1 MRTFLCRLA
10 GSTRPSTRRASGR
23 AIIFNAFGS
32 ANAAR
37 ICRVGLRST
46 GGKLTRARFSQICE
60 IFNTNSFHTTGFSGD
75 GRERRVGNF
84 EPPVGARAG
93 GAALPLESMA
103 DGSASASG
111 LDFGGGTLDDFT
123 VEKAIGRGHFSV
135 VHRAV
140 RNSDAKRVA
149 LKKVSIF
156 DTMDA
161 KARERCIKEVKLLQT
176 LPPHPCIIRFEG
188 AFIDSNELYIVFEW
202 AEHGDLRRLLKRAQV
217 MALPQPQPLPLPL
230 PQPQPLV
237 RLSLRPS
244 LCLSPPL
251 LAPRRRRRTPRCR
264 SRRSGGTLCRSA
276 TRSGTCTTRASCT
289 ATSSR

>member
-1 MRTFLCRLA
+1 MRTFGPRT
-10 GSTRPSTRRASGR
+10 GPP
-23 AIIFNAFGS
+23 IY
-32 ANAAR
+32 
-37 ICRVGLRST
+37 RVGLRST
-46 GGKLTRARFSQICE
+46 GGKLTRARFTHIRATLKANSYYGDTSAQIHAAGAISTSTCCR
-60 IFNTNSFHTTGFSGD
+60 GA
-75 GRERRVGNF
+75 ERRVGKF
-84 EPPVGARAG
+84 E
-93 GAALPLESMA
+93 ALPLESMA

-135 VHRAV
+135 VHRAT

-217 MALPQPQPLPLPL
+217 MALPQPQPLPLP
-230 PQPQPLV
+230 QPQPLV
-237 RLSLRPS
+237 WLSLRLS

-251 LAPRRRRRTPRCR
+251 LAPHRRRRTPRCR

-276 TRSGTCTTRASCT
+276 TPSGTCTTRASCT
-289 ATSSR
+289 AISSR

>member
-1 MRTFLCRLA
+1 MLA
-10 GSTRPSTRRASGR
+10 SLSLP
-23 AIIFNAFGS
+23 
-32 ANAAR
+32 
-37 ICRVGLRST
+37 L
-46 GGKLTRARFSQICE
+46 
-60 IFNTNSFHTTGFSGD
+60 
-75 GRERRVGNF
+75 
-84 EPPVGARAG
+84 GARAG

-135 VHRAV
+135 VHRAT

-217 MALPQPQPLPLPL
+217 MALPKPQPQPLPL

-237 RLSLRPS
+237 WLSLRLS

-276 TRSGTCTTRASCT
+276 TRSDTCTTRASCT

>member
-1 MRTFLCRLA
+1 MA
-10 GSTRPSTRRASGR
+10 AAS
-23 AIIFNAFGS
+23 S
-32 ANAAR
+32 
-37 ICRVGLRST
+37 
-46 GGKLTRARFSQICE
+46 
-60 IFNTNSFHTTGFSGD
+60 
-75 GRERRVGNF
+75 
-84 EPPVGARAG
+84 
-93 GAALPLESMA
+93 
-103 DGSASASG
+103 SG

-161 KARERCIKEVKLLQT
+161 KTRERCIKEVKLLQT

-202 AEHGDLRRLLKRAQV
+202 AEHGDLRRLLKRAQAPQAV
-217 MALPQPQPLPLPL
+217 MALPQPLPQPLPL

-237 RLSLRPS
+237 WLSLRLS
-244 LCLSPPL
+244 LCLSPCLSPLL
-251 LAPRRRRRTPRCR
+251 LAPRRRRRTPHCR

-276 TRSGTCTTRASCT
+276 TPSDTCTTRASCT

>member
-1 MRTFLCRLA
+1 MARAELSRGGELADVCPADRAAYLSCRFALHRRQTHA
-10 GSTRPSTRRASGR
+10 SPIHTYSRNLKSEFILRRYLSPNTCRGSDISTSTC
-23 AIIFNAFGS
+23 
-32 ANAAR
+32 
-37 ICRVGLRST
+37 CRG
-46 GGKLTRARFSQICE
+46 A
-60 IFNTNSFHTTGFSGD
+60 
-75 GRERRVGNF
+75 ERRVGKF
-84 EPPVGARAG
+84 E
-93 GAALPLESMA
+93 ALPLESMA

-135 VHRAV
+135 VHRAT

-217 MALPQPQPLPLPL
+217 MALPQPQPLPLP
-230 PQPQPLV
+230 QPQPLV
-237 RLSLRPS
+237 WLSLCLSP
-244 LCLSPPL
+244 CLSPPL
-251 LAPRRRRRTPRCR
+251 LAPRNRRRTPRCR

-276 TRSGTCTTRASCT
+276 TRSDTCTTRASCT